1 MKLEVNFSEED
12 DEMNKNNSW
21 TQEAQVLSD
30 KEASHSCMQ
39 GSCLIHERMRAY
51 QKGPF
56 FFTAAYSKRVT
67 INNNP
72 RMRCPVHEKIEWA
85 VHSSLYVYAYQSR
98 YNEEPGLLPRQVMA
112 SLLKRVRSSRKR
124 ENSTDPNRSMFQ
136 LRGIK
141 KIKTKLDGEFYM
153 RKKTG
158 WSGPGPKRLGRR
170 VEEGRRIGGSADG
183 TTVGAERGRAG
194 ARGNPS
200 EGPLRREGGS
210 HPEALQYKSKR
221 GGDPP
226 LPLPACEG
234 FTREHGGRRLPGAG
248 GGDQGRWG
256 ARIEVSSILDPW
268 PPSPRDSPFKTTLLC
283 PFAFSFLF
291 PVALLCFPVSSG
303 CCRSRRLHND
313 IFLVL
318 GAQGGTQGHAGGR
331 WAALKRG
338 DRRDCEKRNSR
349 KKVGPFVFFFP
360 PVMNSEEGTGSYTK
374 RVLELVPIIT
384 SATLAARDCFGLPV
398 IDLVF
403 SAKHYICRAFLPS
416 MQWR

>member
-12 DEMNKNNSW
+12 AEMNKNNSW

-72 RMRCPVHEKIEWA
+72 RMRYPVHEKIEWA

-158 WSGPGPKRLGRR
+158 WGGPGPKRLGRW
-170 VEEGRRIGGSADG
+170 VEEGRRVGGSADG

-200 EGPLRREGGS
+200 EGPLRREGGKPS
-210 HPEALQYKSKR
+210 
-221 GGDPP
+221 GG
-226 LPLPACEG
+226 A
-234 FTREHGGRRLPGAG
+234 
-248 GGDQGRWG
+248 
-256 ARIEVSSILDPW
+256 
-268 PPSPRDSPFKTTLLC
+268 
-283 PFAFSFLF
+283 
-291 PVALLCFPVSSG
+291 
-303 CCRSRRLHND
+303 
-313 IFLVL
+313 
-318 GAQGGTQGHAGGR
+318 
-331 WAALKRG
+331 
-338 DRRDCEKRNSR
+338 
-349 KKVGPFVFFFP
+349 
-360 PVMNSEEGTGSYTK
+360 
-374 RVLELVPIIT
+374 PI
-384 SATLAARDCFGLPV
+384 
-398 IDLVF
+398 
-403 SAKHYICRAFLPS
+403 
-416 MQWR
+416 